1 MKQPIEVLTGVECLL
16 SSIFSSLIALF
27 SLAGISFGATTSPT
41 TQTSADRDWSF
52 ALVIGLALGAALVFM
67 LALSVACCAYRR
79 MKKQKGT
86 MTVDQEKGEKQRHII
101 TNVTIAWK

>member
-1 MKQPIEVLTGVECLL
+1 MYEETLRSLDGVECFFA
-16 SSIFSSLIALF
+16 SIFSSLIALF

-86 MTVDQEKGEKQRHII
+86 MTVDQEKGEKQRHMITKEII
-101 TNVTIAWK
+101 S